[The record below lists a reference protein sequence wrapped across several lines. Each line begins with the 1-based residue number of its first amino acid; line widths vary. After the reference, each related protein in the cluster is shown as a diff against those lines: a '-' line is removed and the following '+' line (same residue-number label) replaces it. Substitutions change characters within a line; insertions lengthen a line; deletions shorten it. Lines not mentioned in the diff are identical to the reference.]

1 MAAYLIGE
9 ITVKNREKWEEYVAG
24 VADSLK
30 PYAARVVFRGR
41 RAAVLAGSHPHE
53 LTVVIEFTDQTTLQ
67 SWFSSP
73 DYQKLIPLRDAA
85 ADVVIVS
92 YDAMPA

>member
-1 MAAYLIGE
+1 MNAYLIGE
-9 ITVKNREKWEEYVAG
+9 ITVKDQEKWGKYVAG

-30 PYAARVVFRGR
+30 PFDARVVFRGR

-53 LTVVIEFTDQTTLQ
+53 LTVVIEFVDQATLQ

-73 DYQKLIPLRDAA
+73 DYQKLIPLRDEA

-92 YDAMPA
+92 YDELPG